1 MHTIVATT
9 RSTSRWASRDGYLF
23 FQTKGGGKTAAIL
36 MSLIQTAEAAGVN
49 VKLYLRD
56 VLQRISVETDARRL
70 LPLAWKE
77 NFEAEV
83 IGRRNEIVELLVEDQ
98 RER

>member
-1 MHTIVATT
+1 MDPLPGSGH
-9 RSTSRWASRDGYLF
+9 
-23 FQTKGGGKTAAIL
+23 
-36 MSLIQTAEAAGVN
+36 
-49 VKLYLRD
+49 
-56 VLQRISVETDARRL
+56 QRISVETDARRL